1 MKREIFSPQKNLHLL
16 GCSKRECKVNRS
28 IHFVGIGGIG
38 MSALARILL
47 MRRERVSGSDL
58 QLSPLL
64 QQLSEEG
71 AEVFIGHEA
80 ENIGNAQ
87 MIVFSTDIAANNPEL
102 SAATQLGI
110 PLVHRS
116 ELLADLMKG
125 YAPLL
130 VTGTHGKTTTSAL
143 LAHVLTEAALDPSY
157 AIGGLVSSLKT
168 NGYHGHGIYFVAEA
182 DESDG
187 SFLAYPS
194 FGAIITNLEND
205 HMSYWKEEEVLDL
218 AFQQFAN
225 QVGSLEHLFWCKDD
239 LRLRSLGLAGHS
251 YGFSEAAELTINH
264 FHQTGWQ
271 VVFDIT
277 FQRHRFTEIELPLIG
292 AHNVLNAAAVFG
304 LGLKLDIQESV
315 LRKAFSS
322 FPGVGRRL
330 ERKGSTRGIEVF
342 DDYAHHPTEIF
353 ATLRALKLATRCN
366 RLIVAFQPHRYTRVR
381 DCLEEFAQAFE
392 GADVVI
398 VTDIYSACEP
408 PIPGIDAEKIREKII
423 KAIPTEYVKREQLP
437 SFLSSYLKQGD
448 VLLTMGA
455 GDITQVGPLVLDKL
469 QNQHG

>member
-1 MKREIFSPQKNLHLL
+1 MDRN
-16 GCSKRECKVNRS
+16 

-58 QLSPLL
+58 QLSPLVE
-64 QQLSEEG
+64 QLSEEG
-71 AEVFIGHEA
+71 AEVFIGHEV
-80 ENIGNAQ
+80 ENIANAQ
-87 MIVFSTDIAANNPEL
+87 MVVFSTDIAANNPEL
-102 SAATQLGI
+102 TAATQLGI
-110 PLVHRS
+110 PLIHRS
-116 ELLADLMKG
+116 ELLAQLLRG

-143 LAHVLTEAALDPSY
+143 LAHVLRQAALDPSF
-157 AIGGLVSSLKT
+157 AIGGMVSTLQT
-168 NGYHGHGIYFVAEA
+168 NGYHGRGIYFVAEA

-187 SFLAYPS
+187 SFLTYPS

-205 HMSYWKEEEVLDL
+205 HMNYWKEEEALNR
-218 AFQQFAN
+218 AFGQFAS

-239 LRLRSLGLAGHS
+239 LRLSSLGLAGHS
-251 YGFSEAAELTINH
+251 YGFSAAAQLTINH
-264 FHQTGWQ
+264 FHQIGWQ

-277 FQRHRFTEIELPLIG
+277 FQERHFKEIELPLIG

-304 LGLKLDIQESV
+304 LGLKLDVQESI
-315 LRKAFSS
+315 LRRAFIS

-330 ERKGSTRGIEVF
+330 EKKGEAKGIEIY

-366 RLIVAFQPHRYTRVR
+366 RLIVAFQPHRYSRVR
-381 DCLEEFAQAFE
+381 DCLEEFGRAFSH
-392 GADVVI
+392 ADAVI
-398 VTDIYSACEP
+398 VTDIYSARET
-408 PIPGIDAEKIREKII
+408 PIPGINAEKICEKIV
-423 KAIPTEYVKREQLP
+423 KTIPTEYVKREQLP
-437 SFLSSYLKQGD
+437 SFLSAYLQRGD
-448 VLLTMGA
+448 LLVTMGA

-469 QNQHG
+469 QKHGEIIH